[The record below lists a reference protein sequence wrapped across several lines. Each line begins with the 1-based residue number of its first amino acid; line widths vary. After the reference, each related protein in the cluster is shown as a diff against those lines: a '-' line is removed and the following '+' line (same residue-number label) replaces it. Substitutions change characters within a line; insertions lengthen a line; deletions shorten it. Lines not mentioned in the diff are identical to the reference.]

1 MGNEHMLEQLVEL
14 QLQFAFQE
22 ELLRELNDVV
32 TRQQAQIDSLEREL
46 RLHRDKLIDVLV
58 NFSEHEGNA
67 NALDERPPH
76 Y

>member
-1 MGNEHMLEQLVEL
+1 MSNEQTLEQLIEL
-14 QLQFAFQE
+14 QSQFAFQE

-32 TRQQAQIDSLEREL
+32 TRQQAQIDTMEREL

-58 NFSEHEGNA
+58 NFSEHEDNA
-67 NALDERPPH
+67 TPLDERPPH